1 MKLKPIQVIKL
12 EKLDVAFIID
22 IRDFKNVSDFTD
34 DGIVEKGRM
43 HCKLSN
49 VSKLEDLASRWNE
62 LLEGEV
68 EYHKTYTLTT
78 PPPTL

>member
-12 EKLDVAFIID
+12 EKLDVAVIVD
-22 IRDFKNVSDFTD
+22 IRDLKNVSDFTD
-34 DGIVEKGRM
+34 DALLDKGRM

-49 VSKLEDLASRWNE
+49 VSKLEDLAERWNA
-62 LLEGEV
+62 LMEGEV
-68 EYHKTYTLTT
+68 EYHKTYNLTT